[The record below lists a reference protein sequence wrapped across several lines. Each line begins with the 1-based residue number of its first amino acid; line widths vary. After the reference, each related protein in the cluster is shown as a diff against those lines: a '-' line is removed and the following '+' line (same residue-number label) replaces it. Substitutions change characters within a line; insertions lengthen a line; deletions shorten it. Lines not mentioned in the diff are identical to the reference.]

1 MLICTNCVNMG
12 ILERISEV
20 SDIKKLNIKELEQ
33 LADEIR
39 REILASTL
47 KNGGHLS
54 SNLGIVETT
63 IALYYTF
70 DLPTDKLIFD
80 VGHQCYA
87 HKLLSGRKDRF
98 STIRTD
104 NGISGFPD
112 IDESEFDSFT
122 VGHAGTSIASSLG
135 LCFARDAKKENY
147 TVIDV
152 VGDGSV
158 GNGLNLEAISSSQTK
173 PKNLI
178 VILNDNGMSISK
190 NKNGFYQYLS
200 KSTTKRGYIG
210 SKRVLQKV
218 FGNSFITKGLTAFKG
233 FIKRVVNSKPTSFE
247 EYGFKYVGVV
257 DGNNIKELVRILG
270 RVKRLASDK
279 AVLIHVKTT
288 KGKGY
293 KKAEEKSDLYHGVS
307 AEYKNESG
315 NFARALGDK
324 LNELIEKDNRIVAL
338 TAGMKDGTGLEIVE
352 KVHPDNFMDVGIAEE
367 YAVTLASGLA
377 RGGLKPFVCIYS
389 TFMQRAYDQIIHDVC
404 LQRLPVVF
412 LLDRAGVVGADG
424 KTHQGVFDISY
435 LSHIPNI
442 RVFAPN
448 NSTELCDIIDYA
460 LTLNEPIAIRYPKN
474 GDETENNVSVET
486 APWLKIKDGNKVTL
500 LAVGPNM
507 LNLAKR
513 VAEKV
518 DGVAVYSVRM
528 VKPLCEKT
536 LVEVKNTSVITLEEN
551 SEIGGFGSAVASFY
565 VNSGEKTPCR
575 ILGIKD
581 KFVEHGS
588 INSQLES
595 NHLTEQCLL
604 EEIKKMI

>member
-1 MLICTNCVNMG
+1 MS
-12 ILERISEV
+12 ILEQIADV

-39 REILASTL
+39 QEILASTL

-70 DLPTDKLIFD
+70 DLPTDKLVFD

-104 NGISGFPD
+104 KGISGFPD
-112 IDESEFDSFT
+112 IDESEFDCFT
-122 VGHAGTSIASSLG
+122 VGHAGTSIASSIG
-135 LCFARDAKKENY
+135 LCLARDARKEDY
-147 TVIDV
+147 AVINV

-200 KSTTKRGYIG
+200 KSTTKRSYIG
-210 SKRVLQKV
+210 SKKALQKV
-218 FGNSFITKGLTAFKG
+218 FGNSFITKGLTAFRN
-233 FIKRVVNSKPTSFE
+233 FIKRVINNKPTSFE

-257 DGNNIKELVRILG
+257 DGNNVKELVRILG
-270 RVKRLASDK
+270 RVKRLARDK
-279 AVLIHVKTT
+279 AVIIHVKTT

-293 KKAEEKSDLYHGVS
+293 QKAEEKADLYHGVS
-307 AEYKNESG
+307 AEHKNECGS
-315 NFARALGDK
+315 FARALGDK
-324 LNELIEKDNRIVAL
+324 LNALIEKDKNIVAL

-352 KVHPDNFMDVGIAEE
+352 KKNPDNFIDVGIAEE

-448 NSTELCDIIDYA
+448 SATELCDIIDYA
-460 LTLNEPIAIRYPKN
+460 MTLNEPVAIRYPKN
-474 GDETENNVSVET
+474 GGETENNVSVET
-486 APWLKIKDGNKVTL
+486 APWLKVKDGNKITL

-513 VAEKV
+513 VSEKV

-528 VKPLCEKT
+528 VKPLCENT
-536 LVEVKNTSVITLEEN
+536 LLKVKSTAVITLEEN

-565 VNSGEKTPCR
+565 ANSGEKTQCR

-595 NHLTEQCLL
+595 NELTEKSVI

>member
-1 MLICTNCVNMG
+1 MS
-12 ILERISEV
+12 ILERISEA

-39 REILASTL
+39 QEILASTL

-70 DLPTDKLIFD
+70 DLPTDKLVFD

-104 NGISGFPD
+104 KGISGFPD
-112 IDESEFDSFT
+112 IDESEFDCFT
-122 VGHAGTSIASSLG
+122 VGHAGTSIASSIG
-135 LCFARDAKKENY
+135 LCLARDARKENY
-147 TVIDV
+147 AVINV

-200 KSTTKRGYIG
+200 KSTTKRSYIG
-210 SKRVLQKV
+210 SKKALQRV
-218 FGNSFITKGLTAFKG
+218 FGNSFITKGLTAFRN
-233 FIKRVVNSKPTSFE
+233 FIKRVINNKPTSFE

-257 DGNNIKELVRILG
+257 DGNNVKELVRILG
-270 RVKRLASDK
+270 RVKRLARDK
-279 AVLIHVKTT
+279 AVIIHVKTT

-293 KKAEEKSDLYHGVS
+293 QKAEEKADLYHGVS
-307 AEYKNESG
+307 AEHKSESG
-315 NFARALGDK
+315 SFALALGEK
-324 LNELIEKDNRIVAL
+324 LNALIEKDKNIVAL

-352 KVHPDNFMDVGIAEE
+352 KKNPDNFIDVGIAEE

-435 LSHIPNI
+435 LSHIPNM

-448 NSTELCDIIDYA
+448 SAIELCDIIDYA
-460 LTLNEPIAIRYPKN
+460 MTLNEPVAIRYPKN
-474 GDETENNVSVET
+474 GGETENNVSVVT
-486 APWLKIKDGNKVTL
+486 APWLKVKDGSKVTL

-507 LNLAKR
+507 LNLAKH
-513 VAEKV
+513 VSEKV

-536 LVEVKNTSVITLEEN
+536 LVEVKNTAVITLEEN

-565 VNSGEKTPCR
+565 ANSGEKTQCR

-595 NHLTEQCLL
+595 NELTEKSVI